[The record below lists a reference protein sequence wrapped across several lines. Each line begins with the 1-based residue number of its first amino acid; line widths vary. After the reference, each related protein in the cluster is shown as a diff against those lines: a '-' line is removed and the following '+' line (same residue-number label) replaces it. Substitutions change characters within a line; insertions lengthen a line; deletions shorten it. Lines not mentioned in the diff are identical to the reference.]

1 MVNIEKQ
8 ITDLL
13 KQLNDSQVISDTEYK
28 KLKPRGSRFG
38 ILYGI
43 CKIHKS
49 LSDSCP
55 PFHPIL
61 SAIKTPSY
69 NIAKYLVPIFEP
81 ITTNKFTIKNSFGF
95 AKEVIEQD
103 SGLYIASLD
112 VESLFTNIPLK
123 ETIFLAILFLVMKLK
138 QIISTETI
146 LKNSL
151 EWLYKITSSILMV
164 KSINK
169 LVE

>member
-1 MVNIEKQ
+1 MGIQWLQILESSKRLKSMSKNDSLIIQKSDKGSSIAIIDKDDYLQKMWNILSDSSKFSEVFVTNQKHLNFSVNIEKQ

-38 ILYGI
+38 ILYGL

-49 LSDSCP
+49 LINNCP

-69 NIAKYLVPIFEP
+69 NIAKYLVPLLEP
-81 ITTNKFTIKNSFGF
+81 ITTNKFTIK
-95 AKEVIEQD
+95 K
-103 SGLYIASLD
+103 
-112 VESLFTNIPLK
+112 
-123 ETIFLAILFLVMKLK
+123 
-138 QIISTETI
+138 
-146 LKNSL
+146 
-151 EWLYKITSSILMV
+151 
-164 KSINK
+164 
-169 LVE
+169 